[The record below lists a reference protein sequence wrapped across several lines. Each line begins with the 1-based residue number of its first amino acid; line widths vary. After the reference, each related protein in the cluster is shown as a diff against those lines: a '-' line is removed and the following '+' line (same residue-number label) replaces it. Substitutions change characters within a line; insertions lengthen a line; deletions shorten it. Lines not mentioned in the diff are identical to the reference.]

1 MSIRI
6 NVIDRKGNKTAI
18 DVEENT
24 TIRDAIMNRLSPDK
38 YGICDG
44 NCLCGTCHVYVNPD
58 DFGKLNAK
66 GEDEIDLLN
75 TLDVKIDKYSR
86 LGCQI
91 ELKKEYDNITVS
103 IV

>member
-24 TIRDAIMNRLSPDK
+24 TIRDAIMNKLSPDK

-44 NCLCGTCHVYVNPD
+44 NCLCGTCHIHVNPD
-58 DFGKLNAK
+58 DFEKLKAK
-66 GEDEIDLLN
+66 EEGEIDLLN

>member
-1 MSIRI
+1 
-6 NVIDRKGNKTAI
+6 
-18 DVEENT
+18 
-24 TIRDAIMNRLSPDK
+24 MNELSPDK

-44 NCLCGTCHVYVNPD
+44 NCLCGTCHVRVNPD
-58 DFGKLNAK
+58 DFEKLKAK
-66 GEDEIDLLN
+66 EEGEIDLLK

-91 ELKKEYDNITVS
+91 KLKKEYDNITIS